1 MALEITKSCLAR
13 MPGEQDNLIKL
24 IFYLNYG
31 KLINFLKFIIKK
43 DRELLIRIMFDIIEE
58 EVVVTVKYL

>member
-1 MALEITKSCLAR
+1 